1 MKWVTSIILA
11 ILVASSATGQTTQ
24 LRELDTDYSAQI
36 WKAVGRID
44 FANRAMCS
52 GTLIAKDLVLTAA
65 HCLYQPGT
73 DKLWPTE
80 SIVFRAGLR
89 NGQAAATRGVQTA
102 AAHAQYL
109 PNEPLTEHN
118 VAHDVALLRLS
129 EPISS
134 FEVPPFYLHDERVR
148 PGPVSVVSYGR
159 GRSNVQSR
167 QKECQMLERFDD
179 VFLFDCNVT
188 FGSSGAP
195 VFSHLNGRGRIIS
208 VVSGMMQIQGERRS
222 VGMHLPERVTEL
234 KKQLRLQIAPPEAV
248 ARRLKVGNAR
258 NRSGAKF
265 VRP

>member
-1 MKWVTSIILA
+1 MKWVTGIILA
-11 ILVASSATGQTTQ
+11 VMVASSATGQTTP
-24 LRELDTDYSAQI
+24 LRKLDTDYSANI

-44 FANRAMCS
+44 LGGRAMCS

-89 NGQAAATRGVQTA
+89 NGRAAATRTVKAA
-102 AAHAQYL
+102 AAHAEFL
-109 PNEPLTEHN
+109 PNEPLTERN

-134 FEVPPFYLHDERVR
+134 FEVPPFYLHDEQVR

-179 VFLFDCNVT
+179 VLLFDCNVT

-222 VGMHLPERVTEL
+222 VGMHLPERITEL
-234 KKQLRLQIAPPEAV
+234 KKQLRLQIAPPKAV

-258 NRSGAKF
+258 NRTGAKF